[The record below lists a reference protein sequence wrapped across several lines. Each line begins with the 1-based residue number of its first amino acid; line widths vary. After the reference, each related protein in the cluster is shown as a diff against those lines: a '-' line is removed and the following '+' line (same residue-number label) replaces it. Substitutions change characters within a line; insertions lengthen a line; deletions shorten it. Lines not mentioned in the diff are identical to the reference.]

1 MHPVRVLSKCTFT
14 LLAGLAVIP
23 LTGCGGGDAPT
34 TSADQSAP
42 AASSFPDPNGRTI
55 SKLMSDYP
63 VDDNVVV
70 APSGA
75 VSNEGRSRFGFGVF
89 KVDHTQ
95 VGDADVAIYAS
106 PASGGPARGPYPARV
121 ESLETKPAFTAQTT
135 ASDPDAAK
143 TVYVTE
149 VNFDEPGQWQL
160 DALVRNPDGQFR
172 SATLA
177 GPVVVKRDD
186 TIPAVGDKA
195 PVVDTPTV
203 DDVGSVAQIDTRVPP
218 DSMHDVDLAD
228 VLGKEPVVLLFATP
242 ALCQSRVCGPVVDV
256 TDQVKSERPDDAA
269 YIHMEIYNDNNA
281 SKGLRP
287 QVTAYHLQTEPWLFV
302 IDKDGRI
309 STRIEGAFSIDEL
322 NAALDKVASPSS

>member
-1 MHPVRVLSKCTFT
+1 MRLVRALSKCTVT

-23 LTGCGGGDAPT
+23 LVGCGGSDDSS
-34 TSADQSAP
+34 TSAAQPAP
-42 AASSFPDPNGRTI
+42 EASSFPDPDGRSI

-63 VDDNVVV
+63 VDDNLVV
-70 APSGA
+70 APAGA
-75 VSNEGRSRFGFGVF
+75 VFTEGRSRFGFGVF

-95 VGDADVAIYAS
+95 VGDADVAIYAA
-106 PASGGPARGPYPARV
+106 PASGGPAQGPYPARV
-121 ESLETKPAFTAQTT
+121 ESLATKPAFTAQTT

-143 TVYVTE
+143 TVYVTDI
-149 VNFDEPGQWQL
+149 NFDKPGQWQF
-160 DALVRNPDGQFR
+160 DALVRDAGGQFS

-186 TIPAVGDKA
+186 NIPAVGDKA
-195 PVVDTPTV
+195 PVVHTPTV

-218 DSMHDVDLAD
+218 DDMHDVDLAD

-256 TDQVKSERPDDAA
+256 AEQVKSERPDDAA
-269 YIHMEIYNDNNA
+269 YIHMEIYNENDF

-287 QVTAYHLQTEPWLFV
+287 QVTDYHLRTEPWLFV

-309 STRIEGAFSIDEL
+309 STRIEGAFSADEL
-322 NAALDKVASPSS
+322 NAALDKVS

>member
-1 MHPVRVLSKCTFT
+1 MRLVRALSKGTIA

-23 LTGCGGGDAPT
+23 LAGCGGGDD
-34 TSADQSAP
+34 TSSDAAQPAP

-55 SKLMSDYP
+55 SKLMADYP
-63 VDDNVVV
+63 VDDNLVV

-75 VSNEGRSRFGFGVF
+75 VFSEGRSRFGFGVF

-95 VGDADVAIYAS
+95 VGDADVAIYAA
-106 PASGGPARGPYPARV
+106 PASGGPAQGPYPARV
-121 ESLETKPAFTAQTT
+121 ESLATKPAFTAQTT

-149 VNFDEPGQWQL
+149 VNFDKPGEWQFN
-160 DALVRNPDGQFR
+160 ALVRDSDGQYR

-186 TIPAVGDKA
+186 KIPAVGDKA
-195 PVVDTPTV
+195 PVIHTPTV

-218 DSMHDVDLAD
+218 DDMHDVDFAD
-228 VLGKEPVVLLFATP
+228 VVGKEPVVLLFATP

-256 TDQVKSERPDDAA
+256 EEQVKTERPDDAA

-287 QVTAYHLQTEPWLFV
+287 QVSAYHLQTEPWLFV
-302 IDKDGRI
+302 IGKDGRV
-309 STRIEGAFSIDEL
+309 STRIEGAFSAEEL
-322 NAALDKVASPSS
+322 NAAIDKVSSG